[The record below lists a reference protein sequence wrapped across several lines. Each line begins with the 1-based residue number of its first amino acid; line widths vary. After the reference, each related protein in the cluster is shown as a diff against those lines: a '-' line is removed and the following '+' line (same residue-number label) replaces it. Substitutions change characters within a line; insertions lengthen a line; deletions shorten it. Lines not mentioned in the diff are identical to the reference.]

1 MPDSK
6 IIFLIGM
13 PATGKT
19 YWGEKIAH
27 RYKLHFIDLD
37 RHVAEQ
43 ERASIPALFA
53 QYGEKGFRER
63 EHKCLEQIVT
73 TNEGNTI
80 VACGGGTPCFLDNM
94 QLMKNAGT
102 VIYIDTDIPALLKR
116 ITEDTEVRPL
126 LNNRADLEGYLKD
139 LLGKRKP
146 FYEQAHHILHTK
158 NISLTTFDQIIT
170 VCINGH

>member
-6 IIFLIGM
+6 LIFLVGM
-13 PATGKT
+13 PAAGKT

-27 RYKLHFIDLD
+27 RHKLQFVDLD
-37 RHVAEQ
+37 RYVAGKEQ
-43 ERASIPALFA
+43 ASIPALFA

-63 EHKCLEQIVT
+63 ENKHLARLIQTVAES
-73 TNEGNTI
+73 TI
-80 VACGGGTPCFLDNM
+80 VASGGGTPCFLENM

-102 VIYIDTDIPALLKR
+102 VIYLDSELVALLQR

-126 LNNRADLEGYLKD
+126 LNNRTDLSGYLKD
-139 LLGKRKP
+139 LLAKRKP

-158 NISLTTFDQIIT
+158 DISLITFDQIIS

>member
-1 MPDSK
+1 MSDSK
-6 IIFLIGM
+6 LIFLVGM
-13 PATGKT
+13 PAAGKT

-27 RYKLHFIDLD
+27 KYKLQFLDLD
-37 RHVAEQ
+37 RYVATQ

-63 EHKCLEQIVT
+63 ENKHLARFIETVA
-73 TNEGNTI
+73 EDTI
-80 VACGGGTPCFLDNM
+80 IASGGGTPCFLENM

-102 VIYIDTDIPALLKR
+102 VIFLDTEMPALLQR
-116 ITEDTEVRPL
+116 ITDDTEVRPL
-126 LNNRADLEGYLKD
+126 LNKRADLGGYLKD

-146 FYEQAHHILHTK
+146 FYEHAHHILHTK
-158 NISLTTFDQIIT
+158 DISLTTFDQIIS